1 MLVGANNFLVPNLTF
16 VIELV
21 AFLGVVAF
29 LSKYVLPLVNN
40 AVNKRQETL
49 RQALVDAREAKERAE
64 QAEAEY
70 QRVIDQARAESR
82 RLVDEANRLAEQ
94 LRNEKQAQAD
104 REYDLR
110 VSRAAADINAEARR
124 AAEELR
130 NQIADLVITVV
141 EKVIGEGLSVEVH
154 RALIDRTIAE
164 VEAQAQ
170 APAGVDA

>member
-1 MLVGANNFLVPNLTF
+1 MFVASSNFLVPNLTF

-21 AFLGVVAF
+21 AFLGVVWV
-29 LSKYVLPLVNN
+29 LGHYVLPVL
-40 AVNKRQETL
+40 NKSMDTRQETL

-70 QRVIDQARAESR
+70 NRVIDQARAESR

-94 LRNEKQAQAD
+94 LRSEKQAQAD
-104 REYDLR
+104 REYELR
-110 VSRAAADINAEARR
+110 VGRAAADIGAEALR

-130 NQIADLVITVV
+130 NQIADLVIAVV
-141 EKVIGEGLSVEVH
+141 EKVIGEGLSVDTH

-164 VEAQAQ
+164 VEAESRSEVGA
-170 APAGVDA
+170 